1 MIAEED
7 NMLRFIFALLLSGC
21 AFTCTAQAQDSYPN
35 RPIRLVVPYPAGG
48 TADAMARALGQEIT
62 AAWNQPV
69 VVENRPGANT
79 IIGAENVARSEPDGY
94 TILFTTDSTLTINP
108 SLQKRLSYDPQ
119 KDFAPITVLGYQ
131 DLVLVS
137 HPSVPVRTLD
147 EFVVYAKTNPG
158 KLNYGSFGNGSP
170 PHLAMEMFRQL
181 AGISLVHVP
190 AKGIAQVLTDL
201 LSGTVQT
208 SFVGVS
214 AAGLIRD
221 GKVTGLAMGGAQRS
235 ALFGEVPTFA
245 EKGYGQMYARAWWG
259 LVAPAGTPREIV
271 AKLNKGVNG
280 IIGEPQFRAKRM
292 APLGL
297 DPVGGTPEAFAELIR
312 DDTKR
317 WANVIEQAGIKP
329 E

>member
-1 MIAEED
+1 MRGLIV
-7 NMLRFIFALLLSGC
+7 ALLLSCCPLAG
-21 AFTCTAQAQDSYPN
+21 AQAQDNYPN

-69 VVENRPGANT
+69 VVENKPGANT
-79 IIGAENVARSEPDGY
+79 IIGAETVARSDPDGY

-119 KDFAPITVLGYQ
+119 KDFAPIVVLGYQ

-137 HPSVPVRTLD
+137 HPSVPVRSLD
-147 EFVVYAKTNPG
+147 EFVAYAKANPG
-158 KLNYGSFGNGSP
+158 KLNYGSFGNGST
-170 PHLAMEMFRQL
+170 PHLAMEMLAQL

-221 GKVTGLAMGGAQRS
+221 GKVIGLATGGAQRS
-235 ALFGEVPTFA
+235 PLFDAVPTFA
-245 EKGYGQMYARAWWG
+245 EKGYGRMYARAWWG
-259 LVAPAGTPREIV
+259 LVAPAGTPRDVV
-271 AKLNKGVNG
+271 AKLNRGINT
-280 IIGEPQFRAKRM
+280 IIGNAEFRSKRM
-292 APLGL
+292 APIGL
-297 DPVGGTPEAFAELIR
+297 DPVGGSSESFAALIR
-312 DDTKR
+312 EDTTR
-317 WANVIEQAGIKP
+317 WAKVIEQAGIRA